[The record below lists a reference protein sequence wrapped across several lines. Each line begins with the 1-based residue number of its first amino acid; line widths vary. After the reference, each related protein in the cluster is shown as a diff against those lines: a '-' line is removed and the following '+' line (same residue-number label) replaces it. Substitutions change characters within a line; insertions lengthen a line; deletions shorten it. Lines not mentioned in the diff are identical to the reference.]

1 MTQWKHS
8 PLLYELV
15 SFVCLLAAVLCM
27 LLLWSVQLHCRGFSV
42 GGIRALTCHVSVFVE
57 HGFTLTCLMMELG
70 DGWQELTVF
79 WLYSTLHPCLLPH
92 TITFSF
98 FPHDSVPA
106 LFFLTTLLSLHHSS
120 FSYSPTLPSLLLSS
134 PPSGDTV
141 TACVSQPL
149 PASESCYWR
158 LPYPAEIPVCVCA
171 RAYVCKCM
179 SARRWESN
187 WVREGCLSSL
197 RCHRHPF
204 LSSSSAAMELQQAE
218 SQQHLQKGLR

>member
-1 MTQWKHS
+1 MPHDGTGWWMTGNDVFIPENWQFS
-8 PLLYELV
+8 GFTRRCILV
-15 SFVCLLAAVLCM
+15 S
-27 LLLWSVQLHCRGFSV
+27 SPTPS
-42 GGIRALTCHVSVFVE
+42 
-57 HGFTLTCLMMELG
+57 
-70 DGWQELTVF
+70 
-79 WLYSTLHPCLLPH
+79 
-92 TITFSF
+92 
-98 FPHDSVPA
+98 
-106 LFFLTTLLSLHHSS
+106 LSLSSLMTLCPLSSSLLRFSLYILHSS
-120 FSYSPTLPSLLLSS
+120 FSYSPSLPSLLLSS

-158 LPYPAEIPVCVCA
+158 LPYPAEIPVFVCVC
-171 RAYVCKCM
+171 AYVCKCM

-187 WVREGCLSSL
+187 WIREGCLSSL